1 MSELKEM
8 AAEYRLA
15 AAKMRIQIQRMQEA
29 GAPQSQINECRM
41 ALHELR
47 DTSRL
52 LSGYYDTP
60 RVSSNAAV
68 RWYAGKKRRDQ

>member
-29 GAPQSQINECRM
+29 GAPQSQINEYRSV
-41 ALHELR
+41 LQELR
-47 DTSRL
+47 DTARL

-60 RVSSNAAV
+60 RFSSNAAV
-68 RWYAGKKRRDQ
+68 GWHAGKKRSDK